1 MRGRDVLRVLIAMT
15 SVLSRIVFCT
25 SVSAP
30 LHLPLGG
37 LSGHFGGGHSGDGV
51 GAGAGRGRCG
61 GGGGDECAHEQIWCG
76 SPPLGVI
83 VSHLQHRAPSV

>member
-51 GAGAGRGRCG
+51 GAGVGGKEGHTHSRCDPRSLEKREG
-61 GGGGDECAHEQIWCG
+61 
-76 SPPLGVI
+76 
-83 VSHLQHRAPSV
+83 HR

>member
-1 MRGRDVLRVLIAMT
+1 MRGREVLRALIAMT

-37 LSGHFGGGHSGDGV
+37 LSGHSGHSGDGV

-61 GGGGDECAHEQIWCG
+61 GGGGDESHEQT
-76 SPPLGVI
+76 
-83 VSHLQHRAPSV
+83 